1 MSGPSTEEIARIL
14 EEVEDADE
22 ALRRVV
28 ALLVDE
34 PGATWAGVAFL
45 EDGHLTLGPS
55 AGSPDEARRIR
66 VPIVFQGDH
75 VGELL
80 VDGTMDPAVVAQ
92 IADRIAPQVLIGWD
106 TGGEPWEP

>member
-1 MSGPSTEEIARIL
+1 MSEAAAREIVRIL
-14 EEVEDADE
+14 EEIGDADD

-34 PGATWAGVAFL
+34 PNVVWAGVAFL
-45 EDGHLTLGPS
+45 EDGNLTLGPS

-66 VPIVFQGDH
+66 APIVFQGDH
-75 VGELL
+75 VGGLL
-80 VDGTMDPAVVAQ
+80 ADGTADPALLTQ
-92 IADRIAPQVLIGWD
+92 IAGHIAPLVLIGWD